1 MARDSNSVGYK
12 RPPKHTQFK
21 SGQSGNPRGRPKG
34 TRNLATDLKEELQ
47 EKILVTE
54 GGKQRETTKQRAM
67 IKSLLAKALKGD
79 VRAIGVLLKQ
89 IEDLEQTTSPAT
101 EPAALSVDD
110 NNILNDFR
118 AQLLDEL
125 KHSSDKEGS

>member
-1 MARDSNSVGYK
+1 MARDNNSVGYK
-12 RPPKHTQFK
+12 KPPKHTQFK

-89 IEDLEQTTSPAT
+89 IEDLEQTTNMAT
-101 EPAALSVDD
+101 EPGTLSVDD
-110 NNILNDFR
+110 NIILNDFR

-125 KHSSDKEGS
+125 KHSSDKEES

>member
-1 MARDSNSVGYK
+1 MARDNNSVGYK
-12 RPPKHTQFK
+12 KPPKHTQFK

-89 IEDLEQTTSPAT
+89 IEDLEQTTNMAT
-101 EPAALSVDD
+101 EPGTLSVDD
-110 NNILNDFR
+110 NIILNDFR

>member
-1 MARDSNSVGYK
+1 MAKDSNSVGYK

-21 SGQSGNPRGRPKG
+21 SGQSGNPRGRPRG

-118 AQLLDEL
+118 AQLLEEL